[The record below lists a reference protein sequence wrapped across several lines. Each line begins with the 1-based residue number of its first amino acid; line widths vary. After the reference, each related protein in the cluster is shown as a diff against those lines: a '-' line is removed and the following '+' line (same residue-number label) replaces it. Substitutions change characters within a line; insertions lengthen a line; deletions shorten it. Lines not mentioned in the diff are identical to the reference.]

1 MTYYKVPQMYDGF
14 NAGRGWRLIAGE
26 LWTATELK
34 RHHLS
39 PSMLIEVKVPKNRV
53 YWLFGARWED
63 KN

>member
-1 MTYYKVPQMYDGF
+1 MYDGF
-14 NAGRGWRLIAGE
+14 NVGNGWQLIAGE

-34 RHHLS
+34 RHHLN
-39 PSMLIEVKVPKNRV
+39 PSMLVEVKVPKNRV